1 MKKELNNNIIIYTRD
16 NGNSDIEVRLQ
27 GDSVWLT
34 QAQLV
39 QLYQSS
45 KANISEHIKN
55 IFQEGELT
63 IDSTVRKFRTTA
75 KDGKT
80 YNVEYYNLD
89 MIISLGCKYL

>member
-1 MKKELNNNIIIYTRD
+1 MKKELNNNIIIYTGD
-16 NGNSDIEVRLQ
+16 NGNLDIEVRLQ

-55 IFQEGELT
+55 IFQEEEL
-63 IDSTVRKFRTTA
+63 D
-75 KDGKT
+75 
-80 YNVEYYNLD
+80 
-89 MIISLGCKYL
+89 